1 MCWEQGELSL
11 PSAASPAPMC
21 LAWGIQELGVNG
33 AGGTLPRCAK
43 VGRRARHQCW
53 WQEARWGCQRRTKGP
68 FFTLSLAGHVTLNK
82 QTTE

>member
-1 MCWEQGELSL
+1 M
-11 PSAASPAPMC
+11 
-21 LAWGIQELGVNG
+21 NG
-33 AGGTLPRCAK
+33 AGGMLPRCAK

-53 WQEARWGCQRRTKGP
+53 GQEARWGCQRRTKGP